1 MWYNSIRKE
10 VEQMTKDEKRQIQ
23 AMREL
28 GFSDEEITDVLESD
42 KRIDRGEK
50 LFELTA
56 DQKQAEKK
64 MRQADRKPTV
74 YDFSKRERKANDSKR
89 AIIAALAETARELA
103 DSGEVDITN
112 IEREMLFVAN
122 GVKYKI
128 VLSAPRS

>member
-1 MWYNSIRKE
+1 
-10 VEQMTKDEKRQIQ
+10 MTKDQKQQVQ
-23 AMREL
+23 AMRVL
-28 GFSDEEITDVLESD
+28 GFTDEEITDVLETD

-50 LFELTA
+50 LFELPDELKA
-56 DQKQAEKK
+56 GAKK
-64 MRQADRKPTV
+64 ARQADRKPTT
-74 YDFSKRERKANDSKR
+74 YDFSKRERKPNDSKR
-89 AIIAALAETARELA
+89 AIIAALAETAREFA

>member
-1 MWYNSIRKE
+1 
-10 VEQMTKDEKRQIQ
+10 MTKDEKRQIQ

-28 GFSDEEITDVLESD
+28 GFSDEEIADVLESD
-42 KRIDRGEK
+42 KRIDKGEK

>member
-1 MWYNSIRKE
+1 
-10 VEQMTKDEKRQIQ
+10 MTKDQKQQVQ
-23 AMREL
+23 AMRVL
-28 GFSDEEITDVLESD
+28 GFTDEEITDVLETD

-50 LFELTA
+50 LFELPDELKA
-56 DQKQAEKK
+56 GAKK
-64 MRQADRKPTV
+64 ARQADRKPTI
-74 YDFSKRERKANDSKR
+74 YDFSKRERKPNDSKR

>member
-1 MWYNSIRKE
+1 MPK
-10 VEQMTKDEKRQIQ
+10 VEKSQIQ

-28 GFSDEEITDVLESD
+28 GFSDEEIADVIACDE
-42 KRIDRGEK
+42 RIDKGEK
-50 LFELTA
+50 LFELNA
-56 DQKQAEKK
+56 EQKQAQKK

-74 YDFSKRERKANDSKR
+74 YDFSKRERKPNDSKR

-103 DSGEVDITN
+103 DNGEVDITN

>member
-1 MWYNSIRKE
+1 
-10 VEQMTKDEKRQIQ
+10 MTKDQKQQVQ
-23 AMREL
+23 AMRVL
-28 GFSDEEITDVLESD
+28 GFTDEEITDVLETD

-50 LFELTA
+50 LFELPDELKA
-56 DQKQAEKK
+56 GAKK
-64 MRQADRKPTV
+64 ARQAGRKPTT
-74 YDFSKRERKANDSKR
+74 YDFSKRERKPNDSKR
-89 AIIAALAETARELA
+89 AIITALAETARELA

>member
-1 MWYNSIRKE
+1 
-10 VEQMTKDEKRQIQ
+10 MTKDQKQQIQ
-23 AMREL
+23 AMKVL
-28 GFSDEEITDVLESD
+28 GMSDKEIADVLETD

-50 LFELTA
+50 LFELPDELKA
-56 DQKQAEKK
+56 GAKK
-64 MRQADRKPTV
+64 ARQADRKPTV
-74 YDFSKRERKANDSKR
+74 YDFSKRERKPNDSKR

-103 DSGEVDITN
+103 DNGEVDVTN

>member
-1 MWYNSIRKE
+1 MSHEELIVSHMLNLGITRAE
-10 VEQMTKDEKRQIQ
+10 AEQLIED
-23 AMREL
+23 
-28 GFSDEEITDVLESD
+28 D

-50 LFELTA
+50 LFELPDELKA
-56 DQKQAEKK
+56 GAKK
-64 MRQADRKPTV
+64 ARQADRKPTT
-74 YDFSKRERKANDSKR
+74 YDFSKRERKPNDSKR

>member
-1 MWYNSIRKE
+1 
-10 VEQMTKDEKRQIQ
+10 MTKDQKQQVQ
-23 AMREL
+23 AMRVL
-28 GFSDEEITDVLESD
+28 GFTDEEITDVLETD

-50 LFELTA
+50 LFELPDELKA
-56 DQKQAEKK
+56 GAKK
-64 MRQADRKPTV
+64 ARQADRKPTT
-74 YDFSKRERKANDSKR
+74 YDFSKRERKPNDSKR

-112 IEREMLFVAN
+112 VEREMLFVAN

>member
-1 MWYNSIRKE
+1 
-10 VEQMTKDEKRQIQ
+10 MTKDQKQQVQ
-23 AMREL
+23 AMRVL
-28 GFSDEEITDVLESD
+28 GFTDEEITDVLETD

-50 LFELTA
+50 LFELPDELKA
-56 DQKQAEKK
+56 GAKK
-64 MRQADRKPTV
+64 ARQADRKPTT
-74 YDFSKRERKANDSKR
+74 YDFSKRERKPNDSKR

-112 IEREMLFVAN
+112 IEREMLFIAN

>member
-1 MWYNSIRKE
+1 
-10 VEQMTKDEKRQIQ
+10 MTKDQKQQIQ
-23 AMREL
+23 AMRVL
-28 GFSDEEITDVLESD
+28 GFTDEEITDVLETD

-50 LFELTA
+50 LFELPDELKA
-56 DQKQAEKK
+56 GAKK
-64 MRQADRKPTV
+64 ARQADRKPTT
-74 YDFSKRERKANDSKR
+74 YDFSKRERKPNDSKR

-103 DSGEVDITN
+103 DSGEVDIAN

>member
-1 MWYNSIRKE
+1 
-10 VEQMTKDEKRQIQ
+10 MTKDQKQQVQ
-23 AMREL
+23 AMRVL
-28 GFSDEEITDVLESD
+28 GFTDEEITDVLETD

-50 LFELTA
+50 LFELPDELKA
-56 DQKQAEKK
+56 GAKK
-64 MRQADRKPTV
+64 ARQADRKPTT
-74 YDFSKRERKANDSKR
+74 YDFSKRERKPNDSKR

-112 IEREMLFVAN
+112 IEREILFVAN

>member
-1 MWYNSIRKE
+1 
-10 VEQMTKDEKRQIQ
+10 MTKDEKRQIQ

-42 KRIDRGEK
+42 KRIDKGEK

-64 MRQADRKPTV
+64 MRQADRKPTA

-112 IEREMLFVAN
+112 IEREMIFVAN

>member
-1 MWYNSIRKE
+1 
-10 VEQMTKDEKRQIQ
+10 MTKDQKQQVQ
-23 AMREL
+23 AMRVL
-28 GFSDEEITDVLESD
+28 GFTDEEITDVLETD

-50 LFELTA
+50 LFELPDELKA
-56 DQKQAEKK
+56 GAKK
-64 MRQADRKPTV
+64 ARQADRKPTT
-74 YDFSKRERKANDSKR
+74 YDFSKRERKPNDSKR

-112 IEREMLFVAN
+112 TEREMLFVAN

>member
-1 MWYNSIRKE
+1 
-10 VEQMTKDEKRQIQ
+10 MTKDQKQQVQ
-23 AMREL
+23 AMRVL
-28 GFSDEEITDVLESD
+28 GFTDEEITDVLETD

-50 LFELTA
+50 LFELPDELKA
-56 DQKQAEKK
+56 GAKK
-64 MRQADRKPTV
+64 ARQADRKPTT
-74 YDFSKRERKANDSKR
+74 YDFSKRERKPNDSKR

-103 DSGEVDITN
+103 DNGEVDITN

>member
-1 MWYNSIRKE
+1 MPK
-10 VEQMTKDEKRQIQ
+10 VEKSQIQ

-28 GFSDEEITDVLESD
+28 GFSDEEIADVIACDE
-42 KRIDRGEK
+42 RIDKGEK
-50 LFELTA
+50 LFELNA
-56 DQKQAEKK
+56 EQKQAQKK

-74 YDFSKRERKANDSKR
+74 YDFSKRERKPNDSKR

>member
-1 MWYNSIRKE
+1 
-10 VEQMTKDEKRQIQ
+10 MTKDQQQQVQ
-23 AMREL
+23 AMRVL
-28 GFSDEEITDVLESD
+28 GFTDEEITDVLETD

-50 LFELTA
+50 LFELPDELKA
-56 DQKQAEKK
+56 GAKK
-64 MRQADRKPTV
+64 ARQADRKPTV
-74 YDFSKRERKANDSKR
+74 YDFSKRERKPNDSKR

-112 IEREMLFVAN
+112 IEREMLFIAN